1 MDKKYSVLMSVYVKE
16 NPEYLK
22 QSIDSILKQTVKTDE
37 FIIVCDGPLTEGL
50 NQVLYQYE
58 VSNPDIIKIIRLK
71 HNQGLGLALNAGLSQ
86 CTNELVARMDSDDIS
101 FPDRMEKQLKIME
114 QENVDIVSG
123 TIIEFMENVDN
134 ELARRILPQKSDEI
148 RKFAR
153 RRNPFNHP
161 AVMYKKKSV
170 IEAGGYKDFW
180 LFEDYFLWIRM
191 FLLGYEG
198 YNIQEPIVYMRS
210 GDALYE
216 RRGGIKY
223 AGQVIKFRWFMF
235 WHGYSGLTD
244 FVVTA
249 VGHTIVALVPNRL
262 RKIIYERILRK

>member
-37 FIIVCDGPLTEGL
+37 FVIVCDGPLTEAL
-50 NQVLYQYE
+50 NQVLYRYE
-58 VSNPDIIKIIRLK
+58 SSNPDIIKIIRLK

-123 TIIEFMENVDN
+123 TIIEFTENVDN

-235 WHGYSGLTD
+235 WHGYSSWLD
-244 FVVTA
+244 FLVTA
-249 VGHTIVALVPNRL
+249 AGHTIVALVPNRL
-262 RKIIYERILRK
+262 RKKFYERILRK